1 MTNKIVTEQQNNQK
15 TYFDVQYEDLFGPNI
30 WYFIVYFTGL

>member
-15 TYFDVQYEDLFGPNI
+15 TYTLMYEDLFGPNI